1 MLKKALADFDALPL
15 DEQTRI
21 LTSGDDREHERWGLA
36 EFDPP
41 LSETP

>member
-1 MLKKALADFDALPL
+1 MSSRESLADFDALPY

-21 LTSGDDREHERWGLA
+21 ITSGDDRLLERWGLV

-41 LSETP
+41 LSG